1 MLAAVVCSVD
11 PSCWH
16 RVVLL
21 QAWLSLPGSVR
32 SGGNPTREEALQA
45 VAVVNRIR
53 RLLSE
58 TSGKKDTVDK
68 LHFAVVLLLGSCCP
82 WPPCYALRAGMFFTL
97 GMGYGCCW
105 LHIV

>member
-1 MLAAVVCSVD
+1 MSTHPLLSAGCST
-11 PSCWH
+11 
-16 RVVLL
+16 

-58 TSGKKDTVDK
+58 TSGERRVASTVAAYS
-68 LHFAVVLLLGSCCP
+68 LAT
-82 WPPCYALRAGMFFTL
+82 LR
-97 GMGYGCCW
+97 C
-105 LHIV
+105 VERR